1 MEMPLGQ
8 LAAVPGHAGPRGYRA
23 DIDGLRAVA
32 VTAVVLFHAGV
43 PWLGGGF
50 AGVDIFFVIS
60 GFLIG
65 GIVEAE
71 TRAGTFRFAAFYARR
86 ARRIVPAL
94 LAVSAA
100 TGLLGLVLLSPAE
113 LRRLAQSVIA
123 ALIGGSN
130 VWFWHA
136 AGYFSPDARAEPML
150 MTWSLGIEEQFYL
163 CLPPL
168 MLVLRRVGARALAGG
183 VAAVTAGSLLLSLA
197 ATPFYPHD
205 AFYLLP
211 TRAWELGAGVLLA
224 LWCAARPLPQGRA
237 AEGLAWAGA
246 GAVAAT
252 LLLVDEHVPFP
263 GHAALLPVAGTVA
276 LIAGGRSGFSRR
288 VLAARP
294 MVAIGL
300 LSYSWYLWHW
310 PLMALARVCA
320 AKAPPLPMMLGV
332 AALSLALAWAS
343 WRWVERPFR
352 RPAGS
357 DAATLWRYAGVL
369 AVALAVCG
377 ATILGGGWPARL
389 PAGAERTARE
399 LAGGTGGACLAGYE
413 SDRPNLSG
421 DCVVEAPLPGVALL
435 GDSHAAALRPALL
448 AEARA
453 RGRRFVQL
461 TKASCP
467 PLLGATRL
475 MPNHPGHAEA
485 CARYD
490 AAAIE
495 AVARDPRIATVV
507 LTGFWQVS
515 LDPVVL
521 ATGERYLLSARPEAD
536 SRAALRGGLVA
547 MLRRLRGAGKR
558 VVLLADVPSF
568 RFDPA
573 RLRYAEYLPL
583 RRVVGALGDPTLRA
597 EGGRVALAHVAPLAD
612 EGAAVVRAAAA
623 AVPGVT
629 FASLTAPFCDAR
641 GCRIGDADAP
651 WFVDPQHVSPAGA
664 QVALRAVGPVIWG
677 VDKD

>member
-1 MEMPLGQ
+1 MEMPLGHF
-8 LAAVPGHAGPRGYRA
+8 AATTQPARGYRA

-32 VTAVVLFHAGV
+32 VAAVVLFHAGV
-43 PWLGGGF
+43 PGLSGGF

-65 GIVEAE
+65 AIVDAE
-71 TRAGTFRFAAFYARR
+71 TRSGTFRFAAFYARR
-86 ARRIVPAL
+86 ARRILPAL
-94 LAVSAA
+94 LAVCA
-100 TGLLGLVLLSPAE
+100 TTLALGLVLLSPDE
-113 LRRLAQSVIA
+113 LRRTAQSMVV

-136 AGYFSPDARAEPML
+136 AGYFSPDARAEPLL
-150 MTWSLGIEEQFYL
+150 MTWSLGIEEQFYV

-168 MLVLRRVGARALAGG
+168 MLVLRRFGRGAMAGG
-183 VAAVTAGSLLLSLA
+183 IAALTAASLALSLA

-224 LWCAARPLPQGRA
+224 LWFADRALPGGRA
-237 AEGLAWAGA
+237 AAVLAWGGA
-246 GAVAAT
+246 ALVTAT

-263 GHAALLPVAGTVA
+263 GHAALLPVAGTAA
-276 LIAGGRSGFSRR
+276 LIAGGRAWLARR
-288 VLAARP
+288 VLGARP
-294 MVAIGL
+294 VVAVGL

-320 AKAPPLPMMLGV
+320 AKAPPLPMMLAI
-332 AALSLALAWAS
+332 AALSLVLAWAS

-352 RPAGS
+352 RARGS
-357 DAATLWRYAGVL
+357 DAATLWRYAAVL

-377 ATILGGGWPARL
+377 ATIVAGGWPARL
-389 PAGAERTARE
+389 APAAARTAQQ
-399 LAGGTGGACLAGYE
+399 LAGGTGGSCLAGYE
-413 SDRPNLSG
+413 GDRPNLSG
-421 DCVVEAPLPGVALL
+421 ECVVAGARAGVALI

-448 AEARA
+448 AQARA
-453 RGRRFVQL
+453 RDAWFVQA

-490 AAAIE
+490 AAAIA
-495 AVARDPRIATVV
+495 AVARDPRVATVV
-507 LTGFWQVS
+507 VAGFWQVS
-515 LDPVVL
+515 LDPPVL
-521 ATGERYLLSARPEAD
+521 ATGERYVAAADPQAD
-536 SRAALRGGLVA
+536 SAAALRTGVVA
-547 MLRRLRGAGKR
+547 MLRRLRAGGKT
-558 VVLLADVPSF
+558 VVLLADVPSY

-573 RLRYAEYLPL
+573 RLRYADYLPL
-583 RRVVGALGDPTLRA
+583 RRMIGALADPTLRA
-597 EGGRVALAHVAPLAD
+597 VDGWIDRGHVAPVED
-612 EGAAVVRAAAA
+612 EGAAIVRGAAA
-623 AVPGVT
+623 AVPGVA
-629 FASLTAPFCDAR
+629 FASLATPFCDAR
-641 GCRIGDADAP
+641 RCRIGDADAP

-664 QVALRAVGPVIWG
+664 QVALRTATPLIWG
-677 VDKD
+677 RHK